1 MLASGK
7 DGKVFHLE
15 LEVFHLELAVV
26 QHGKARLKSAF
37 WWWVHVYKIEHDG
50 IMFIIDI

>member
-1 MLASGK
+1 MVHSMLASGK
-7 DGKVFHLE
+7 DGK
-15 LEVFHLELAVV
+15 VFHLELAVV